1 VLSKKSPDTP
11 GAILGGTIFCA
22 GSSHVLSID
31 PVHGADSYQ
40 WKVPDGFSGSSLT
53 NSIEFTVGNSS
64 GDVRVEAINQ
74 CGRSALTQ
82 ALTVKTVPPAP
93 SGILGGATF
102 CEGSTHTLSAE
113 AVQGAD
119 SYQWTVP
126 SDWSGESTSNSI
138 SITTG
143 RSSGDV
149 LLAAVNQC
157 GKSGNVILAVTINP
171 LPLISETIAGKAAV
185 CSGTTTEYEIGSDQ
199 VDASYQWVLPEGWEG
214 STTTSTLS
222 AKAGTSGGTLLVKAI
237 NSCGSSE
244 QRQLLVE
251 VLNPPVAPAT
261 IVGDVMSCAGTVHE
275 YSVSSVS
282 GADSYHWIL
291 PANWTGSS
299 NESTI
304 STELSDQG
312 GIIRVK
318 AVNQCG
324 ESTEAVLSVDVVS
337 LDVAVETSGSSLM
350 VSESNATYKWF
361 DCDDFNTSLTDAAS
375 QLFHPKKSG
384 HYGVM
389 VMQGACMAT
398 SDCIVYEVVGLEST
412 KTNDVS
418 VYPIPARDQFTIEV
432 ADFSGPV
439 QFELSNLQ
447 GQVILAGALVERSNP
462 IELNQLT
469 TGVYLLKIFKG
480 NQATI
485 QKVLVE

>member
-1 VLSKKSPDTP
+1 VGRTTEFSVETPANATAFLWSLPAGWQGTSTSNIIQVSPGTEN
-11 GAILGGTIFCA
+11 GAISVSAQNAC
-22 GSSHVLSID
+22 GSSSQQTLALS
-31 PVHGADSYQ
+31 
-40 WKVPDGFSGSSLT
+40 
-53 NSIEFTVGNSS
+53 
-64 GDVRVEAINQ
+64 VRTLPSTPSAI
-74 CGRSALTQ
+74 S
-82 ALTVKTVPPAP
+82 
-93 SGILGGATF
+93 GGATF
-102 CEGSTHTLSAE
+102 CEGSTHTLSTE

-119 SYQWTVP
+119 SYQWTIP

-157 GKSGNVILAVTINP
+157 GKSVNVILAVTINP